1 VGEGRRRIL
10 MRCPRCG
17 ADLKTEDYKG
27 IEVDR
32 CAGCQGL
39 WLDYSELDQ
48 LEDVALDEDE
58 VKATLIYSGRK
69 GELSCP
75 KCAGPMKAFSYRGWN
90 LELDLCEEEHGFWL
104 DHGEEERVLEL
115 MEQRIKD
122 LDRKASAEKQWA
134 DFLGKVKSKSFFS
147 RLKGLF
153 K

>member
-1 VGEGRRRIL
+1 
-10 MRCPRCG
+10 MHCPRCG
-17 ADLKTEDYKG
+17 AELRTEDYKG

-58 VKATLIYSGRK
+58 VKGTLIYSDRK
-69 GELSCP
+69 SEISCP
-75 KCAGPMKAFSYRGWN
+75 KCAGPMETFSYRGWN
-90 LELDLCEEEHGFWL
+90 LELDLCKKGHGFWL

-122 LDRKASAEKQWA
+122 LDRKSSAEKQWA
-134 DFLGKVKSKSFFS
+134 DFLGTVKSKSFFS